1 MAREKQ
7 NQRVQVAMT
16 ALQLSVKGRD
26 DGKPLNVLKQ
36 AKAVVANPAKRRRNK
51 TTSGKN
57 PATIADAMSFLD
69 YKEKGLWTLYISMT
83 GAVDRFI
90 SQGKFR
96 YDQTISKKDD
106 LLNFATATHFMG
118 NAHLTEAC
126 LGKWRLNLERHSQ
139 RAFNIDVRWG
149 LFDNNDRGNGVF
161 EMYKD
166 REVSIF
172 SGGEKKYHESNE
184 LPKIFT
190 FNGDLKTGFRYLSLV
205 FPKHSQ
211 DFESKIES
219 YIKSSH
225 TDLTV
230 ASSNSAVK
238 EVVKKIL
245 NNTSEQ
251 TQIKFQHADV
261 RPFATMH
268 YVTKI
273 CQLKASFEFSLNQTK
288 HTVLIT
294 RKMVLSSFKDQHM
307 TESEVQYNIPL
318 CEEFSLQLKST
329 NLKGEVYAPK
339 VLYVVAKPRTA
350 QYTFGA
356 GSAEASSQLHFLGDN
371 AFTVNMPQ
379 HINLP
384 IENHAAAMYITGW
397 LVGQLQA
404 VKCSN
409 KPRLNAAKH
418 FFASLFGVKTE
429 DRKNLDDETKSP
441 LSNDSAVAKH
451 AKLRINTRYNKQGVP
466 ESDRKFQ
473 DIDILKSSFLAN
485 QNAGSLTQI
494 EGGMYFLTKQWFV
507 SKTFSV
513 VVLSPAQFPLLNYV
527 FVWTTDTSMEPSSG
541 NNVNPTCEVMDYT
554 KAAAPQTDGDAYK
567 IGGGDLPEEISQE
580 IAKPANALRLKRSA
594 GRRDV
599 LANGGPYDTS
609 PGRPPRMNSQFR
621 PPKFAS
627 SLPPELEL
635 ELELL

>member
-1 MAREKQ
+1 
-7 NQRVQVAMT
+7 MT

-36 AKAVVANPAKRRRNK
+36 AKAMVANPAKRRRNK
-51 TTSGKN
+51 TTSAKN
-57 PATIADAMSFLD
+57 PASIAEAMSFLD

-96 YDQTISKKDD
+96 YDQTISKPDD

-126 LGKWRLNLERHSQ
+126 LGKWRLDPEKHSQ
-139 RAFNIDVRWG
+139 SAFNIDLWSG

-166 REVSIF
+166 REVSHF
-172 SGGEKKYHESNE
+172 SKGNTTYHTSKD

-205 FPKHSQ
+205 FPKHG
-211 DFESKIES
+211 EEVKAVIES
-219 YIKSSH
+219 YIKESH
-225 TDLTV
+225 AELRGADATSVVDE
-230 ASSNSAVK
+230 A
-238 EVVKKIL
+238 VKKIL
-245 NNTSEQ
+245 SNTSEQ

-288 HTVLIT
+288 HTVQIT
-294 RKMVLSSFKDQHM
+294 RKMVLSSFKDPHM

-339 VLYVVAKPRTA
+339 VLYIVAKPRTA
-350 QYTFGA
+350 EYTTDTGVIK
-356 GSAEASSQLHFLGDN
+356 ASSQLHFLGDN

-404 VKCSN
+404 VTCNN
-409 KPRLNAAKH
+409 KPRLNAAKN

-429 DRKNLDDETKSP
+429 DRKNLKNEAVS
-441 LSNDSAVAKH
+441 SFNNDSAVAEH
-451 AKLRINTRYNKQGVP
+451 AKLRINTRYEKQGVAA
-466 ESDRKFQ
+466 SDRKFH
-473 DIDILKSSFLAN
+473 DIDLLKSSFLAN
-485 QNAGSLTQI
+485 QNASSLTQI
-494 EGGMYFLTKQWFV
+494 EGDSYFLTKQWFV

-513 VVLSPAQFPLLNYV
+513 VVLSPARFPLLNYV
-527 FVWTTDTSMEPSSG
+527 FVWTTDTPMEPSTGKGTITSSG
-541 NNVNPTCEVMDYT
+541 VIDYS
-554 KAAAPQTDGDAYK
+554 KAATPFTDVKSRNSAQTERNNAQVETKPDYSGELQDIGTERKNYSRLARAKTERRWSGLTPRDGF
-567 IGGGDLPEEISQE
+567 GS
-580 IAKPANALRLKRSA
+580 RL
-594 GRRDV
+594 GH
-599 LANGGPYDTS
+599 
-609 PGRPPRMNSQFR
+609 
-621 PPKFAS
+621 AS